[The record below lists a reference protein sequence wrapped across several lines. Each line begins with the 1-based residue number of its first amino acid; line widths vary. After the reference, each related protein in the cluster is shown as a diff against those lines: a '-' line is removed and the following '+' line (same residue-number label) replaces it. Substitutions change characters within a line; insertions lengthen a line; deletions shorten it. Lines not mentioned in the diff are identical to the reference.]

1 MEVQNK
7 QHPSHDEE
15 QVVVIMVPF
24 PCQSYLNQLLELSCL
39 ISSYNIP
46 VHYACWGTH
55 IHQVKQ
61 RFNGTRNN
69 IDDVNANIIH
79 FHEFPTPP
87 NLSPSPLKSSFHL
100 RQPVA
105 SLLQKISRT
114 TRRVIIIHDVVMAYK
129 RQEVPE
135 GLPSMQDSGVTA
147 PELVNLSSLHSDFRS
162 GSIINSCRS
171 IEGPYIDLLEKEH
184 IAADQKQWAIGPLNL
199 YDSIN
204 SKGQHKCLEWLDK
217 QAPNSV
223 LYVSFGSTTSMTDE
237 QIKEL
242 AIGLEQSE
250 QKFIWVF
257 RHADEGSI
265 FSEDVKRG
273 ELPEGY
279 AERMKEVGMVVRDWA
294 PQLQILGHPSTGGF
308 MSHCGWNS
316 CTESISMGVPIA
328 TWPMNF
334 DQPINAFLVTN
345 ILKVSIPV
353 NQWAQ
358 QKELVSSSTVAKA
371 IKTLMASK
379 EGEEMRK
386 KAEELGGAT
395 RLSVKEGGDLDSFI
409 AHIKASGSS
418 QDETIQEERE
428 ELMVSPTGGIPTSKT
443 AHFLKPTVDSIR
455 VVPSLSLSSKPTIS
469 DFKKTQF
476 LDRRYP
482 AEKWKTWVDRLLPL
496 HHHTWKKAEMLFVH
510 YIHKDLGLDYVLM
523 AIGTVGAIVHGSSL
537 PPFLRFFADL
547 VNSFGSNANNID
559 KMTHEYAFYFL
570 LGLQYGHLHGQI
582 SGWIWTGERQSTK
595 MRIKYLEAA
604 LNQDIPFFDT
614 EVRTSDVIFAINIDA
629 VMVQD
634 AISEKLGNFL
644 HYMATFVSGFVVGF
658 TAVWQLAL
666 VTLAVVPLIAVIGG
680 VHTTTLAKL
689 SSKSQEAL
697 SEAGNIAEQVK
708 ED

>member
-24 PCQSYLNQLLELSCL
+24 PCQSHLNQLLELSCL

-114 TRRVIIIHDVVMAYK
+114 TRRVIIIHDVVMAYVIQDGATLPNVEAFAFNPISAIISFFDGWKVMGKPFQK

-279 AERMKEVGMVVRDWA
+279 EERMKEVGMVVRDWA

-316 CTESISMGVPIA
+316 CMESISMGVPIA

-334 DQPINAFLVTN
+334 DQPINAFLATN
-345 ILKVSIPV
+345 ILKVGIPV

-358 QKELVSSSTVAKA
+358 QKELVSSSTIAKA

-379 EGEEMRK
+379 EGEEMMK

-395 RLSVKEGGDLDSFI
+395 RLSVKEGGVSRMDLDSFI
-409 AHIKASGSS
+409 AHIS
-418 QDETIQEERE
+418 R
-428 ELMVSPTGGIPTSKT
+428 
-443 AHFLKPTVDSIR
+443 
-455 VVPSLSLSSKPTIS
+455 
-469 DFKKTQF
+469 
-476 LDRRYP
+476 
-482 AEKWKTWVDRLLPL
+482 
-496 HHHTWKKAEMLFVH
+496 
-510 YIHKDLGLDYVLM
+510 
-523 AIGTVGAIVHGSSL
+523 
-537 PPFLRFFADL
+537 
-547 VNSFGSNANNID
+547 
-559 KMTHEYAFYFL
+559 
-570 LGLQYGHLHGQI
+570 
-582 SGWIWTGERQSTK
+582 
-595 MRIKYLEAA
+595 
-604 LNQDIPFFDT
+604 
-614 EVRTSDVIFAINIDA
+614 
-629 VMVQD
+629 
-634 AISEKLGNFL
+634 
-644 HYMATFVSGFVVGF
+644 
-658 TAVWQLAL
+658 
-666 VTLAVVPLIAVIGG
+666 
-680 VHTTTLAKL
+680 
-689 SSKSQEAL
+689 
-697 SEAGNIAEQVK
+697 
-708 ED
+708 

>member
-24 PCQSYLNQLLELSCL
+24 PCQSHLNQLLELSCL

-114 TRRVIIIHDVVMAYK
+114 TRRVIIIHDVVMAYVIQDGATLPNVEAFAFNPISAIISFFDGWKVMGKPFQK

-279 AERMKEVGMVVRDWA
+279 EERMKEVGMVVRDWA

-316 CTESISMGVPIA
+316 CMESISMGVPIA

-334 DQPINAFLVTN
+334 DQPINAFLATN
-345 ILKVSIPV
+345 ILKVGIPV

-358 QKELVSSSTVAKA
+358 QKELVSSSTIAKA

-395 RLSVKEGGDLDSFI
+395 RLSVKEGGVSRMDLDSFI
-409 AHIKASGSS
+409 AHISRETTHGETDQMVVIMVPFPWQSHLNQLLELSCLISS
-418 QDETIQEERE
+418 YN
-428 ELMVSPTGGIPTSKT
+428 IP
-443 AHFLKPTVDSIR
+443 
-455 VVPSLSLSSKPTIS
+455 
-469 DFKKTQF
+469 
-476 LDRRYP
+476 
-482 AEKWKTWVDRLLPL
+482 
-496 HHHTWKKAEMLFVH
+496 VH
-510 YIHKDLGLDYVLM
+510 YACWGTHIHQVKQRFN
-523 AIGTVGAIVHGSSL
+523 GT
-537 PPFLRFFADL
+537 R
-547 VNSFGSNANNID
+547 NNID
-559 KMTHEYAFYFL
+559 DVNANIIHFHEFPTPPNHSPSPLKSSFHLRQPAASLLQKISRTTRRVIIIHDVVMAYVIQDGATLPNVEAFAFNPVRGRNILCFPYSLYSEFL
-570 LGLQYGHLHGQI
+570 L
-582 SGWIWTGERQSTK
+582 TASTWQHRK
-595 MRIKYLEAA
+595 
-604 LNQDIPFFDT
+604 
-614 EVRTSDVIFAINIDA
+614 
-629 VMVQD
+629 
-634 AISEKLGNFL
+634 
-644 HYMATFVSGFVVGF
+644 VSCP
-658 TAVWQLAL
+658 
-666 VTLAVVPLIAVIGG
+666 AVVCRIDPPTIKS
-680 VHTTTLAKL
+680 VHLKKKTVRERVLFLGKKL
-689 SSKSQEAL
+689 HTSNVRPPPYFKAGHAASRLCAHYLCCPSQ
-697 SEAGNIAEQVK
+697 
-708 ED
+708 DR